1 MKVIIADLKK
11 TEKIAQDLAKKIL
24 SAGWREKNKKAVVI
38 GLEGELGGGKTAL
51 AQFFAKALGIKEKIQ
66 SPTFVII
73 KKYQIPNKFQTNS
86 KIPACHRL
94 RLRRMAGR
102 QISNFKTFVHIDAY
116 RIKNPKEL
124 LALGWKEIISTPQNV
139 VLIEWADRVKK
150 ILPQKC
156 VQIKFKVVDDKTR
169 KITI

>member
-1 MKVIIADLKK
+1 MKVIIADLQK

-38 GLEGELGGGKTAL
+38 GLEGELGAGKTAL

-66 SPTFVII
+66 SPTFVI
-73 KKYQIPNKFQTNS
+73 T
-86 KIPACHRL
+86 KIYKL
-94 RLRRMAGR
+94 YGSRRSVG
-102 QISNFKTFVHIDAY
+102 FDKFVHIDAY

>member
-1 MKVIIADLKK
+1 
-11 TEKIAQDLAKKIL
+11 
-24 SAGWREKNKKAVVI
+24 
-38 GLEGELGGGKTAL
+38 
-51 AQFFAKALGIKEKIQ
+51 
-66 SPTFVII
+66 
-73 KKYQIPNKFQTNS
+73 
-86 KIPACHRL
+86 
-94 RLRRMAGR
+94 MAGR